1 MFLMRTTSE
10 TEQSSGTP
18 VEDSETEPSSSGS
31 QLACVVGVPSPT
43 TTIGRGF
50 WKSEKSARF
59 WVRARGGCL
68 ARLARAS
75 KNSV

>member
-10 TEQSSGTP
+10 TEQSLGIP
-18 VEDSETEPSSSGS
+18 VDSETEESSGS
-31 QLACVVGVPSPT
+31 QVACVVGVPPPT
-43 TTIGRGF
+43 STIGRGF

-68 ARLARAS
+68 ARLARPS